1 MISFYTNKN
10 LIMSNFFCEYNV
22 LLTYDVPLIIPFI
35 KEERCVIKKKCSIRY
50 IPILF
55 CLMSIIF
62 FQTFGFAAVQEGPPD
77 KPKAAQYA
85 VTKATSEILVDGVL
99 DDPAW
104 ISIQS

>member
-1 MISFYTNKN
+1 MIRRKSPQRN
-10 LIMSNFFCEYNV
+10 LYVLFCFFG
-22 LLTYDVPLIIPFI
+22 
-35 KEERCVIKKKCSIRY
+35 
-50 IPILF
+50 ILF
-55 CLMSIIF
+55 FNNFVLP
-62 FQTFGFAAVQEGPPD
+62 AVQDSPSD